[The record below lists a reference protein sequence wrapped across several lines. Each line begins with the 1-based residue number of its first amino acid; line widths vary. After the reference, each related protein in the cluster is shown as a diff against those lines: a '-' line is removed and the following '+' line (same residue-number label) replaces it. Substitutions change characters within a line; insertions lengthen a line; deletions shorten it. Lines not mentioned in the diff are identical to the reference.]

1 LKTFTLQKMN
11 IPKVA
16 VLATGLT
23 GAIAVALMGPST
35 AQAYPT
41 YQSDCSVCHTAAS
54 GLATAVPDTTTP
66 AASAPY
72 IVTVT
77 PPVNAAGGD
86 TGFWIANADGT
97 TTGVTGGG
105 PGSSAASYSAAM
117 TAPAAAGTYTY
128 KVWAVHGPAYGTGMA
143 NFATYTITVGT
154 TTPPTDTDT
163 STTPPTD
170 TSTTP
175 PTDTSTT
182 PPTDTGTTT
191 APVTTAPVAP
201 TDATAIAGNSQALVS
216 WTPAGDGGSAITGY
230 TVTASP
236 GGQTANATTDAD
248 SASVTG
254 LSNGT
259 AYTFTVTASNN
270 MGTSLASDASTA
282 ITPSAAPLS
291 TTTTTPAATTP
302 AAATRTMP
310 VVAASVAATAD
321 PAAVIPVGAPNTGAG
336 GASSSTDA
344 PLVGLGSLALL
355 LAGAG
360 ATQIIRRRRQV

>member
-1 LKTFTLQKMN
+1 MCPRHTLRRMA
-11 IPKVA
+11 A
-16 VLATGLT
+16 VRW
-23 GAIAVALMGPST
+23 
-35 AQAYPT
+35 QAYPT
-41 YQSDCSVCHTAAS
+41 YQSDCLLCHTAVS
-54 GLATAVPDTTTP
+54 GPVTAVPDTTTL

-86 TGFWIANADGT
+86 TGFWISGNGVS
-97 TTGVTGGG
+97 VTGGG
-105 PGSSAASYSAAM
+105 PGSSDASYSAAM

-128 KVWAVHGPAYGTGMA
+128 KVWAVHGPVYGTGMA

-154 TTPPTDTDT
+154 TAPPTST
-163 STTPPTD
+163 STTTAPPTD
-170 TSTTP
+170 TS
-175 PTDTSTT
+175 
-182 PPTDTGTTT
+182 TTT

-248 SASVTG
+248 SASVIG

-259 AYTFTVTASNN
+259 AHTFTVTASNT

-282 ITPSAAPLS
+282 VTPSAAPLS
-291 TTTTTPAATTP
+291 TTTTTPPATTPAATTP
-302 AAATRTMP
+302 AATTRTTP

-336 GASSSTDA
+336 GASSSTDG

-360 ATQIIRRRRQV
+360 AIQIVRRRRQV